1 MIDIENLVFDTVYNA
16 LHTLYPNVNIT
27 SGYDEKK
34 AVYPAIYVR
43 ETNNTPVERM
53 NTDDCAENY
62 SRLTYEVEVVSD
74 RENTARSECKELLT
88 AADGVMQSMKFRRIH
103 KNRPVNTDRT
113 VYRQYARY
121 EVIVGKPYEKD
132 GNTVFPMYRR

>member
-1 MIDIENLVFDTVYNA
+1 MIDIENLVFNTVFDQ
-16 LHTLYPNVNIT
+16 LSVLYPSANIT
-27 SGYDEKK
+27 IGYDEQEST
-34 AVYPAIYVR
+34 YPTVIVR
-43 ETNNTPVERM
+43 ETNNVPLQSM

-62 SRLTYEVEVVSD
+62 TRLTYEVEVVSN
-74 RENTARSECKELLT
+74 RENTARSECKEILE
-88 AADGVMQSMKFRRIH
+88 AADTIMQSMKFRRIH

-121 EVIVGKPYEKD
+121 EVIVGKPYEEN